1 MHKIKFAA
9 LLLSLCLLMQPI
21 AAVKADD
28 VNIAYTVLETGS
40 SFIQIPM
47 ITGVEDSEVQESIN
61 TAMFVDGGFPAY
73 EAIFNSL
80 TDPNETGIQLRAE
93 AKILGEFSDS
103 GLLTVKIE
111 ASGRIGPGR
120 PGHRVKALLYD
131 LASGERISA
140 GDLFKDIEQTQTALN
155 ELVGEE
161 IEPWMSDYL
170 TPDELYPIPL
180 DNLLLDEA
188 GITFYYDQSRFNTL
202 SNRSGAVNFH
212 YDELL
217 DLLNMDEGSV
227 LNKIGLMTAAEDTRF
242 AVQAAVSLG
251 TLPGLPI
258 KIGEKTQEV
267 LLNFPSL
274 YDSEAFPTG
283 ERYQLEDAR
292 FRGSWLISDG
302 EYVTGFLSHRLNLFG
317 LKTGEATLQEVGE
330 ALGEPQSSIML
341 DENAALSYGLSPGLL
356 DSYEFGDNTL
366 FFNYDIGDILQAI
379 WLNQPI

>member
-47 ITGVEDSEVQESIN
+47 IAGLEDSEVEERIN
-61 TAMFVDGGFPAY
+61 TAMIVDGGFSAY

-80 TDPNETGIQLRAE
+80 TDSNETGIQLKAE
-93 AKILGEFSDS
+93 AKILGECSGL

-120 PGHRVKALLYD
+120 PGHRVTALMYD
-131 LASGERISA
+131 LESGERVSA
-140 GDLFKDIEQTQTALN
+140 GDLFKDIEQTQSALD

-188 GITFYYDQSRFNTL
+188 GMTFYYDQSRFDTL
-202 SNRSGAVNFH
+202 SNRSGAVSFH

-217 DLLNMDEGSV
+217 DLLTLDEGSV
-227 LNKIGLMTAAEDTRF
+227 LNKIGLLTAAEDTRF
-242 AVQAAVSLG
+242 SVQAAMSLG

-302 EYVTGFLSHRLNLFG
+302 EYVTGILSHRLNLFG
-317 LKTGEATLQEVGE
+317 MITGESTLQEVAD
-330 ALGEPQSSIML
+330 ALGEPQSSMFF
-341 DENAALSYGLSPGLL
+341 DENAAISYGLSPGRL

-366 FFNYDIGDILQAI
+366 YFNYDIGDILQAI
-379 WLNQPI
+379 WLNQLI